1 MDFRDVTEFLRDAFK
16 YIVVGVVILL
26 LFIFVIGLQQVVGPS
41 MTPTLTEGH
50 IALVNK
56 IGYRFHNPRREDIVV
71 VTHGDKY
78 MVKRVIGLPG
88 ETIEYKDN
96 NLYINGKLYVEE
108 FIDKEKYPTEDFSI
122 ESLGV
127 TKVPEGEYFVV
138 GDNRP
143 NSEDSRFYGFV
154 PKKQIVGKVM
164 LRIWPLNKIKTF

>member
-1 MDFRDVTEFLRDAFK
+1 MDFRDITEFLRDAFK

-26 LFIFVIGLQQVVGPS
+26 LFIFVIGLQQLVVPS
-41 MTPTLTEGH
+41 
-50 IALVNK
+50 
-56 IGYRFHNPRREDIVV
+56 

-108 FIDKEKYPTEDFSI
+108 FIDKENYPTEDFSI

-127 TKVPEGEYFVV
+127 KKIPEGEYFVV

-154 PKKQIVGKVM
+154 PKKQIIGKVM